1 MLDDKISFWIS
12 SNPKQTL
19 NCCSIPPPSRLL
31 CLIRNS
37 LFNPNN
43 FHRYVSLIKGGQTLL
58 RGNVKSSIKIRNGK
72 KLLSLCNKRFWD
84 KRLLFVRTIAIFLV
98 ILFAW
103 KIWRDFQPSVDIR
116 ISSWTSPSPSPK
128 SKFSQ
133 VLNSK
138 ETNLPLDPYIVR
150 AQINFTFQIPGLSL
164 STLNIVMHI

>member
-19 NCCSIPPPSRLL
+19 NCCSIPPSSCLL

-72 KLLSLCNKRFWD
+72 KLLSLCNKDFEIKGSYLWEQLPYFLSFF
-84 KRLLFVRTIAIFLV
+84 LLE
-98 ILFAW
+98 
-103 KIWRDFQPSVDIR
+103 KYEG
-116 ISSWTSPSPSPK
+116 IS
-128 SKFSQ
+128 SQ
-133 VLNSK
+133 VLIQGYHYGKSRVQILNPSLAQSK
-138 ETNLPLDPYIVR
+138 
-150 AQINFTFQIPGLSL
+150 IPKS
-164 STLNIVMHI
+164 